1 MENLN
6 TEDVKLDTVEE
17 ITAEEV
23 NNSDTTQDNN
33 SEVDKPY
40 KTFNTQDEYDKFI
53 KSESM
58 KRVAELYKELG
69 VQSKDELKAYKDAAT
84 DYNTLKDSYDA
95 VNTSKAE
102 LEEKINALTKN
113 YNDLQNELLI
123 TEFGINKDQAEDFL
137 ILAKS
142 KVSDTVDLKKACEDV
157 VTAYPYFKENSVRD
171 IFKIG
176 SPKSEVIN
184 REMTS
189 DEQAQLRS
197 YFGLKK

>member
-1 MENLN
+1 MLN
-6 TEDVKLDTVEE
+6 TEEVKNDTVEE

-23 NNSDTTQDNN
+23 NNSETTQDNN

-40 KTFNTQDEYDKFI
+40 KIFNTQEDYDKFI

-58 KRVAELYKELG
+58 KKVAELYKELG
-69 VQSKDELKAYKDAAT
+69 VQSKDELKAYKNSAT
-84 DYNTLKDSYDA
+84 EYNALKDSYDTL
-95 VNTSKAE
+95 NTSKGE
-102 LEEKINALTKN
+102 LENKFNVLTKQ

-123 TEFGINKDQAEDFL
+123 TEFGINKEQSEDFL

-142 KVSDTVDLKKACEDV
+142 KVSETVDLKKACESIV
-157 VTAYPYFKENSVRD
+157 QQYPYFKENSVKD

-176 SPKSEVIN
+176 SPRSEEVN
-184 REMTS
+184 REMTT
-189 DEQAQLRS
+189 DEVAQLRK

>member
-1 MENLN
+1 MLN
-6 TEDVKLDTVEE
+6 TEEVKNDTVEE

-23 NNSDTTQDNN
+23 NNSETTQDNN

-40 KTFNTQDEYDKFI
+40 KIFNTQEDYDKFI

-58 KRVAELYKELG
+58 KKVAELYKELG
-69 VQSKDELKAYKDAAT
+69 VQSKDELKAYKNSAT
-84 DYNTLKDSYDA
+84 EYNALKDSYDTL
-95 VNTSKAE
+95 NTSKGE
-102 LEEKINALTKN
+102 LENKFNVLTKQ

-123 TEFGINKDQAEDFL
+123 TEFGINKEQSEDFL

-142 KVSDTVDLKKACEDV
+142 KVSDTIDLKKACEEV
-157 VTAYPYFKENSVRD
+157 VTAYPYFKENSVKD

-176 SPKSEVIN
+176 SPKSDVIN
-184 REMTS
+184 REITD
-189 DEQAQLRS
+189 DEKEQLRK